1 MSSESICEYPCIAVV
16 PGPTMC
22 GKTHLL
28 ANLLVN
34 DLKNKKPRARLPN
47 GEGLPKRIV
56 LVCEF
61 DRENNPS
68 IDKGHGDN
76 LIKLERIFPGIE
88 VVSIARI
95 RQEQMDEADD
105 VYGSN
110 DYRDVDDIGTSN
122 SLFSLICK
130 KLTSKDFLQKGD
142 LVIFDDMQVYFR
154 ASTPKD
160 CQYLETLLQQWAH
173 HKGISCFC
181 LLQSL
186 PSGRMLD
193 NLRNQAM
200 YFIFPTFKGLSLE
213 LIRRTVMGSRA
224 NYADIVPKEA
234 NLNQFDGL
242 IFDKT
247 GKLTAIK
254 QSPTGGI
261 SNIQTLNDGNSGEPI
276 NKQQQRGQ
284 PNAGYI
290 RGRGDKFDGKR
301 GGNGGKISKKETK
314 KDVQASQPGKPYG
327 KKYTNGLPRTN
338 PKDGKRR
345 AKPFL

>member
-1 MSSESICEYPCIAVV
+1 
-16 PGPTMC
+16 
-22 GKTHLL
+22 
-28 ANLLVN
+28 
-34 DLKNKKPRARLPN
+34 
-47 GEGLPKRIV
+47 
-56 LVCEF
+56 
-61 DRENNPS
+61 
-68 IDKGHGDN
+68 
-76 LIKLERIFPGIE
+76 
-88 VVSIARI
+88 
-95 RQEQMDEADD
+95 
-105 VYGSN
+105 
-110 DYRDVDDIGTSN
+110 
-122 SLFSLICK
+122 
-130 KLTSKDFLQKGD
+130 
-142 LVIFDDMQVYFR
+142 
-154 ASTPKD
+154 
-160 CQYLETLLQQWAH
+160 
-173 HKGISCFC
+173 
-181 LLQSL
+181 
-186 PSGRMLD
+186 
-193 NLRNQAM
+193 
-200 YFIFPTFKGLSLE
+200 
-213 LIRRTVMGSRA
+213 MGSRA